1 MLQLNHKGDNS
12 MNYERIILEL
22 LERIQVL
29 EAKVEILET
38 AIKSSSVNSVDS
50 SETTYKNITSKYRGL
65 TEYLL
70 ESNANRVTLTYAEI
84 EKILGF
90 SLPNSAHK
98 HMRAYWSNSETHSY
112 ALSWLSIGYRA
123 RVDIEEGTVIFE
135 KNLKI

>member
-1 MLQLNHKGDNS
+1 

-29 EAKVEILET
+29 ETRVAKLEDQSSLIFTNSSDTTEI
-38 AIKSSSVNSVDS
+38 SH
-50 SETTYKNITSKYRGL
+50 KNITSKYRRL

-70 ESNANRVTLTYAEI
+70 KSNEERIALTYPEI

-90 SLPNSAHK
+90 ALPDSAHK

-112 ALSWLSIGYRA
+112 ALSWLSIGYRT
-123 RVDIEEGTVIFE
+123 RVDIEERTVVFE
-135 KNLKI
+135 KNLQI

>member
-1 MLQLNHKGDNS
+1 

-29 EAKVEILET
+29 ETKVAKLET
-38 AIKSSSVNSVDS
+38 QSSSVFTNLSD
-50 SETTYKNITSKYRGL
+50 TTEISHKSITSKYRRL

-70 ESNANRVTLTYAEI
+70 KSNADRIILTYPDI

-90 SLPNSAHK
+90 ALPDSAHK

-112 ALSWLSIGYRA
+112 ALSWLSIGYRT
-123 RVDIEEGTVIFE
+123 RVDIEASTVIFE
-135 KNLKI
+135 KNLQI

>member
-1 MLQLNHKGDNS
+1 

-29 EAKVEILET
+29 ESKVARLET
-38 AIKSSSVNSVDS
+38 QTNTMSANSFYPTDIS
-50 SETTYKNITSKYRGL
+50 HINITSKYRGL

-70 ESNANRVTLTYAEI
+70 KSNADRIVLSYPEI

-90 SLPNSAHK
+90 TLPDSAHK

-112 ALSWLSIGYRA
+112 ALSWLSIGYRT
-123 RVDIEEGTVIFE
+123 RVDMEKNCVIFN
-135 KNLKI
+135 KNIQIRSNETKNE

>member
-1 MLQLNHKGDNS
+1 

-29 EAKVEILET
+29 ETKVAKLET
-38 AIKSSSVNSVDS
+38 QSSSVCTNLSD
-50 SETTYKNITSKYRGL
+50 TTEISHKNITSKYRRL

-70 ESNANRVTLTYAEI
+70 KSKADRIILTYPEI

-90 SLPNSAHK
+90 TLPESAHK

-112 ALSWLSIGYRA
+112 ALSWLSIGYRT
-123 RVDIEEGTVIFE
+123 RVDIEESTVIFE
-135 KNLKI
+135 KNLQI

>member
-1 MLQLNHKGDNS
+1 

-29 EAKVEILET
+29 ETKVAKLE
-38 AIKSSSVNSVDS
+38 AQSSSTFTDLSDTKVLH
-50 SETTYKNITSKYRGL
+50 KNITSKYRRL

-70 ESNANRVTLTYAEI
+70 KSNAVRIVLTYPDI

-90 SLPNSAHK
+90 ALPDSAHK

-112 ALSWLSIGYRA
+112 ALSWLSIGYRT
-123 RVDIEEGTVIFE
+123 RVDIEENTVIFE
-135 KNLKI
+135 KNLQI